1 MIALLQNLRQEAAG
15 GLKRWRRGGGRSN
28 YTPLRAAGVLSVK
41 MWAAGVLS
49 VKMWAAGVLDVKL
62 WAAGV
67 LSVEMWAAKNDDLS
81 GGLSIKMIIS
91 INLVSGTARDNISQM
106 MLKFSSYEF

>member
-28 YTPLRAAGVLSVK
+28 YAALR
-41 MWAAGVLS
+41 
-49 VKMWAAGVLDVKL
+49 
-62 WAAGV
+62 AAGV
-67 LSVEMWAAKNDDLS
+67 LSVEMWAAGVLSVIKLRAAKNDDLS

-91 INLVSGTARDNISQM
+91 VARCNIGQK

>member
-1 MIALLQNLRQEAAG
+1 MIALSQNLRQEAAG

-28 YTPLRAAGVLSVK
+28 YAALRAAGVLSVK
-41 MWAAGVLS
+41 LR
-49 VKMWAAGVLDVKL
+49 
-62 WAAGV
+62 
-67 LSVEMWAAKNDDLS
+67 AAKNDDLS

-91 INLVSGTARDNISQM
+91 VARCNIGQK

>member
-1 MIALLQNLRQEAAG
+1 MQNLRQEAAG
-15 GLKRWRRGGGRSN
+15 GLKRWRRGRGRSN

-41 MWAAGVLS
+41 LR
-49 VKMWAAGVLDVKL
+49 
-62 WAAGV
+62 
-67 LSVEMWAAKNDDLS
+67 AAKNDDLS

-91 INLVSGTARDNISQM
+91 INLESGTARDNIGQM

>member
-28 YTPLRAAGVLSVK
+28 YAALRAAGVVSVK
-41 MWAAGVLS
+41 LR
-49 VKMWAAGVLDVKL
+49 
-62 WAAGV
+62 
-67 LSVEMWAAKNDDLS
+67 AAKNDDLS

-91 INLVSGTARDNISQM
+91 INLESGTARNNIGQK
-106 MLKFSSYEF
+106 MLTFLSYEF

>member
-1 MIALLQNLRQEAAG
+1 MIALSQNLRQEAAG

-28 YTPLRAAGVLSVK
+28 YAALRAAGVLSVK
-41 MWAAGVLS
+41 LR
-49 VKMWAAGVLDVKL
+49 
-62 WAAGV
+62 AAGV
-67 LSVEMWAAKNDDLS
+67 LSVEMWAAGVLSVMLQAAGVLSVKLRAAKNDDLS

-91 INLVSGTARDNISQM
+91 VARCNIGQK

>member
-15 GLKRWRRGGGRSN
+15 GLKRWRRRGGRSN
-28 YTPLRAAGVLSVK
+28 YAALRAAGVLSVK
-41 MWAAGVLS
+41 LRAA
-49 VKMWAAGVLDVKL
+49 
-62 WAAGV
+62 
-67 LSVEMWAAKNDDLS
+67 ENDDLS

-91 INLVSGTARDNISQM
+91 VARCNIGQK

>member
-1 MIALLQNLRQEAAG
+1 MIALSQNLRQEAAG

-28 YTPLRAAGVLSVK
+28 YASLRAAGVLSVK
-41 MWAAGVLS
+41 LR
-49 VKMWAAGVLDVKL
+49 
-62 WAAGV
+62 
-67 LSVEMWAAKNDDLS
+67 AAKNDNLS

-91 INLVSGTARDNISQM
+91 VARCNIGQK

>member
-1 MIALLQNLRQEAAG
+1 MIALLQNLEQEAAG

-28 YTPLRAAGVLSVK
+28 YAALRAAGVLSVK
-41 MWAAGVLS
+41 LR
-49 VKMWAAGVLDVKL
+49 
-62 WAAGV
+62 
-67 LSVEMWAAKNDDLS
+67 AAKNDDLS

-91 INLVSGTARDNISQM
+91 ISLVSGTARDNIGQM